1 MFQNVQLKLQ
11 KRFGGGGRFL
21 ELKILNAFYYIRSDF
36 LGEGRGSSFEQ
47 NLAEIAPM
55 ILEKKKIQNIG
66 QFGSI

>member
-1 MFQNVQLKLQ
+1 MFQNVQLKLK
-11 KRFGGGGRFL
+11 KRFGGGGFL

-36 LGEGRGSSFEQ
+36 LGEGRSSSFEQ

-55 ILEKKKIQNIG
+55 VLEKKKFQNIG